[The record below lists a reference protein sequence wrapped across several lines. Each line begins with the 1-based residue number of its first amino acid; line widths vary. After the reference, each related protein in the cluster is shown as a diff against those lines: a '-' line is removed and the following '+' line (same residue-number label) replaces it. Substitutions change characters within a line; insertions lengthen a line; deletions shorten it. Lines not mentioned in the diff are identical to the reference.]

1 MERVLG
7 QGERRIHFSSQRPRL
22 SQDRP
27 DLLFWGVRRP
37 SQLDSTA
44 LQAFVIQSSIIF
56 LNGAFRLQDH
66 SIILIYSKSSG
77 SFD

>member
-1 MERVLG
+1 MESVLG
-7 QGERRIHFSSQRPRL
+7 QGERRIRFSSQRPRL
-22 SQDRP
+22 SQERP
-27 DLLFWGVRRP
+27 DVLFLGVRRP

-44 LQAFVIQSSIIF
+44 LQAFVIRSSIVF